1 MRFKGRNVRKGR
13 KAEGF
18 GNIGRALWEPGGS
31 EGVNVSAEDRLCT
44 GVCKIVGRLKVMN
57 FSPFD
62 RDGLERR
69 FCGTGGRVDLA
80 RMKGKDGRWGLFD
93 RS

>member
-1 MRFKGRNVRKGR
+1 MGFKGRNVREGR

-18 GNIGRALWEPGGS
+18 GDVGRAVWEPGGS
-31 EGVNVSAEDRLCT
+31 ERVNVSAEDRLCT
-44 GVCKIVGRLKVMN
+44 RVYKIVGRLKVMS
-57 FSPFD
+57 FSPFN

-80 RMKGKDGRWGLFD
+80 RVKGKDGRWGLFD